1 MSNQCATTVSALKE
15 VMTELQYAYEASAE
29 SNEAIERINELHL
42 TRQSL
47 TSELYATLPSPV
59 PLELVNEIIELQD
72 ATDEL
77 RKALLKIQQTS
88 CDEVFKLKSHQKAKK
103 AYSQF

>member
-1 MSNQCATTVSALKE
+1 MSNQCAATVSALKE
-15 VMTELQYAYEASAE
+15 VMTELQHAYVAGTE
-29 SNEAIERINELHL
+29 SNEALDRITQLHI

-59 PLELVNEIIELQD
+59 PLELVNEIIKLQD

-77 RKALLKIQQTS
+77 RTALLKIQQS
-88 CDEVFKLKSHQKAKK
+88 SSDEVFKLKSHQKAKK